1 MMSAPANLSDAG
13 QVSPTRRRLIQA
25 AAWLSFGP
33 AALTLAWDLLQ
44 YLVPRRRRPSFRK
57 IFVARSAE
65 LPGEDV
71 YEMVDL
77 NGRPLAIIQRP
88 GGSPVAFS
96 LSCTHL
102 GCRVHWQPKP
112 RTFLCPC
119 HMGIFDERG
128 QVVSGP
134 PPSALPQ
141 YQVSVENENVFVHL
155 PEV

>member
-96 LSCTHL
+96 LSCTRDRGADSDRCVTQGL
-102 GCRVHWQPKP
+102 NRGQQRRSARRRVRQPGDGVRGCREHPV
-112 RTFLCPC
+112 
-119 HMGIFDERG
+119 G
-128 QVVSGP
+128 
-134 PPSALPQ
+134 
-141 YQVSVENENVFVHL
+141 HL
-155 PEV
+155 